1 MSSDSPTPPSLGS
14 TPVADRWFQRRS
26 LGDGITWITEP
37 HAHPLIR
44 CNVWHV
50 RGRDRDLLVDTG
62 LGLASLREEIAD
74 LCEHPLTAVAT
85 HVHYDHAGSLHEFED
100 RRIHRL
106 EQDKMADYHEFAWIR
121 RDDFPPF
128 ILEGLAEFGYPIED
142 ELLIDALP
150 TSDFDPAA
158 YAIQSTQA
166 SALEE
171 GDVLDL
177 GDRHFEVLHLPGH
190 TPGSLG
196 LWEAASET
204 LFSGDAIYDGPLL
217 DDLPESDLIAYVA
230 TMKRLRELPVRVV
243 HGGHEPS
250 FGRER
255 MIEIV
260 DAYLEARG

>member
-1 MSSDSPTPPSLGS
+1 MSAML
-14 TPVADRWFQRRS
+14 PVAKRWFSRS
-26 LGDGITWITEP
+26 ALGDGVTWLSEP
-37 HAHPLIR
+37 HAHPLLR
-44 CNVWHV
+44 CNIWHV

-62 LGLASLREEIAD
+62 LGLASLRDEIAD
-74 LCEHPLTAVAT
+74 LLDHGLVAVAT

-106 EQDKMADYHEFAWIR
+106 EQAQMADYREIQWLRCDEFPEPVREMMA
-121 RDDFPPF
+121 
-128 ILEGLAEFGYPIED
+128 GLGYPLED

-150 TSDFDPAA
+150 EAGFDPAR
-158 YAIQSTQA
+158 YAVRSA
-166 SALEE
+166 SAAALDE

-196 LWEAASET
+196 LWEATSGT

-217 DDLPESDLIAYVA
+217 DTLPESDLVAYVS

-243 HGGHEPS
+243 HGGHEQS

-255 MIEIV
+255 LIEIV
-260 DAYLEARG
+260 DAYLAARD